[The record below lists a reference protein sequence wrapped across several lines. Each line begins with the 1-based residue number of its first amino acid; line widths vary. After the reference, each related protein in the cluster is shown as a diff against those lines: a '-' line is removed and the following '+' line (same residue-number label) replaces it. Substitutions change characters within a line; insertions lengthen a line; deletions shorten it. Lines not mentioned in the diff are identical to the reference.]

1 MYHNDWTIRLLA
13 RERQREL
20 MRQAKEERLARQA
33 RRKSG
38 RPTQRLAGWLGR
50 QLVATGQRL
59 QANSKTAM
67 TAAALRPV
75 RRSR

>member
-1 MYHNDWTIRLLA
+1 MFHNDWTTRLLA

-20 MRQAKEERLARQA
+20 MRQAEQERLARRA

-38 RPTQRLAGWLGR
+38 RQAQRLAGWLGR
-50 QLVATGQRL
+50 QLVTAGQRL

-67 TAAALRPV
+67 TAAALRPA